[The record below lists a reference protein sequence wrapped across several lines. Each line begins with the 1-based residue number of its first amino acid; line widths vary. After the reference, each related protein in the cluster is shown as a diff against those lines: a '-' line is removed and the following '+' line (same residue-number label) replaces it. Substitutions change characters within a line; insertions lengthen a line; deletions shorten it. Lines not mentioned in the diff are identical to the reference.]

1 MQMRSARLCRGLL
14 LSVLAVLPVWGQSG
28 GRVVVVQRSEPRGF
42 QPVYAVDEPS
52 RAVIGLLH
60 APLLRIH
67 SETQETEAALAES
80 WKVSPDGLVITVA
93 LRRGVQ
99 FSDGTPLTVD
109 DVLFTF
115 AVHQDPAV
123 ASPQREVLQVG
134 GKPLAVSAAGAGAIK
149 FQMAEPYAAGER
161 LLAGIA
167 ILPKHRMQAAYR
179 EGRFRTFWGLGT
191 KPEEL
196 VGAGPFRVK
205 TVEPGQRMV
214 LERNPRYWKRD
225 KAGKTMPYLDEMEF
239 VFAAGEDAQVARL
252 LAGEADLAA
261 GFGGGSYRAI
271 EANRERRGIRLTDAG
286 PSLDYTFLLFN
297 LNPESKREWFGQ
309 TAFRQAVSAAV
320 DRESIARLVYRGR
333 ASAIRGPVTPAR
345 QKWFAG
351 PPPPFGK
358 PREILTSA
366 GYRWDTEGRLL
377 DPKGAT
383 VSFTLLVNAAN
394 PAYTH
399 TGAIIE
405 EDLKKLGIAAQVVP
419 MEFRS
424 LVDRVVNRKDFDAAI
439 MALRPGD
446 VDPAADVNAWVS
458 AGKTRLWNLSGKAI
472 RPWETEIDEKM
483 RAVMATRDQA
493 VRRRLF
499 HEVQRILEREAPM
512 VCLVSPNLLVASR
525 MGLENV
531 RPGVIGDLVLW
542 NADEWYWRRP

>member
-1 MQMRSARLCRGLL
+1 MLALL
-14 LSVLAVLPVWGQSG
+14 PLWAQSG
-28 GRVVVVQRSEPRGF
+28 GRAVVVQRSEPRGF
-42 QPVYAVDEPS
+42 HPVYAVDEPS

-67 SETQETEAALAES
+67 STTQETEPALAAS
-80 WKVSPDGLVITVA
+80 WQVSPDGRTITVT
-93 LRRGVQ
+93 LREGLR
-99 FSDGTPLTVD
+99 FSDGAPLTVD

-134 GKPLAVSAAGAGAIK
+134 GQPLAVSAAGARTIR

-167 ILPKHRMQAAYR
+167 ILPKHRMEAPFR
-179 EGRFRTFWGLGT
+179 EGKFRTLWGLGA

-196 VGAGPFRVK
+196 AGAGPFRLK
-205 TVEPGQRMV
+205 SVEPGRRMV

-225 KAGKTMPYLDEMEF
+225 PAGKPLPYLDEMEF
-239 VFAAGEDAQVARL
+239 VFAAGEDAQIARL

-297 LNPESKREWFGQ
+297 LNPENKRKWFAQ
-309 TAFRQAVSAAV
+309 TAFRQSVSAAL
-320 DRESIARLVYRGR
+320 DRDSIARLVYRGR

-351 PPPPFGK
+351 PAPPPGQ
-358 PREILTSA
+358 PRDLLARA
-366 GYRWDTEGRLL
+366 GYRWNPEGKLL
-377 DPKGAT
+377 DPTGAA
-383 VSFTLLVNAAN
+383 VAFTLLVNAAN
-394 PAYTH
+394 PAYTQ
-399 TGAIIE
+399 TGAIVE
-405 EDLKKLGIAAQVVP
+405 EDLKKLGIAVQVVP

-424 LVDRVVNRKDFDAAI
+424 LVDRVLNRKDFDAAI

-446 VDPAADVNAWVS
+446 VDPAADVNAWAS
-458 AGKTRLWNLSGKAI
+458 AGKTRLWNLSGKAT
-472 RPWETEIDEKM
+472 RPWEAEIDEKL

-493 VRRRLF
+493 RRRQLF
-499 HEVQRILEREAPM
+499 HEVQRVLERESPM
-512 VCLVSPNLLVASR
+512 VCLVSPNLLVAAR
-525 MGLENV
+525 QGLENV

-542 NADEWYWRRP
+542 NADEWYWRRQ